1 MSKEKKLKLETDQ
14 KCVEILSLPS
24 VVVCAFTNAQYAQV
38 YFDTNIVKIER
49 IKEPIRRLK
58 AVRDTV
64 IASESDIKLVRL
76 RPCSLD
82 AKYLVKERSVLS
94 GCTLLLFYD
103 QTKDECYGFDK

>member
-1 MSKEKKLKLETDQ
+1 VSKEKKLKLETDQ

-64 IASESDIKLVRL
+64 IA
-76 RPCSLD
+76 
-82 AKYLVKERSVLS
+82 
-94 GCTLLLFYD
+94 
-103 QTKDECYGFDK
+103 